1 MDIKPI
7 PAFYCCYLL
16 RSTVRHSS
24 LYIGSSPDPARRLAQ
39 HNGRVQGGAVRT
51 SRATLRPWEMA
62 CIVAGFP
69 SNIAALQFEWAWH
82 NAHLTRHIS
91 PEQRLSFAT
100 TRTKT
105 SRTGKVTKRPG
116 RPRTSMIDKLSNL
129 HLLLRAPYF
138 SKWPLQVRFFS
149 EDVYRSWSTWCG
161 RVDTQIRPEIRVHF
175 DPAEPRAQ
183 PPEEVEFTSAQ
194 PQPVQRKRK
203 ADLIG
208 KGGVEGVDPTYAR
221 LKSVFEKSQFL
232 LDEDDEQKCS
242 VCAEVIDLRKSIF
255 VVCHTHDCPG
265 MSHIRCLADKSLN
278 ETQSALSM
286 VPESATCP
294 SCHQEHAW
302 LELMQQVTLRNRG
315 EKEVKKLM
323 GKKSKTTASAAAEM
337 METESEEEDGPSESE
352 EEEALTARRVV
363 AEEAELSSDDGGDD
377 EDRMSLA
384 SVDSFTSM
392 ASNVSSGLAVKPPA
406 GTEEPKRL
414 QIVIEDSE
422 DEG

>member
-51 SRATLRPWEMA
+51 SRASLRPWEMA

-116 RPRTSMIDKLSNL
+116 RPRTSLIDKLSNL

-138 SKWPLQVRFFS
+138 SKWPLEVRFFS

-161 RVDTQIRPEIRVHF
+161 RVDTQIRPGISVHF
-175 DPAEPRAQ
+175 DPAEPKPQ
-183 PPEEVEFTSAQ
+183 QPEEVEFTSAQ
-194 PQPVQRKRK
+194 PRPNQRKRK

-208 KGGVEGVDPTYAR
+208 KGGVEGVDSTYAR
-221 LKSVFEKSQFL
+221 LKGVFEKSRFL
-232 LDEDDEQKCS
+232 LDEDDTRNCS
-242 VCAEVIDLRKSIF
+242 VCAETIDLRKSIF
-255 VVCHTHDCPG
+255 VICHTHNCQS
-265 MSHIRCLADKSLN
+265 MSHVRCLADESLKK
-278 ETQSALSM
+278 TQSASPV
-286 VPESATCP
+286 VPETATCP
-294 SCHQEHAW
+294 SCRQEHAW

-315 EKEVKKLM
+315 IKEVQRLM
-323 GKKSKTTASAAAEM
+323 GKKGKSSATAAEI
-337 METESEEEDGPSESE
+337 METESEEEVDLSESE
-352 EEEALTARRVV
+352 EEELTAKRVV
-363 AEEAELSSDDGGDD
+363 DEEAELSLGDGDE

-384 SVDSFTSM
+384 SADSFTSV
-392 ASNVSSGLAVKPPA
+392 ASNASSGLTVRPSA
-406 GTEEPKRL
+406 GADGTRRL

>member
-51 SRATLRPWEMA
+51 SRASLRPWEMA

-105 SRTGKVTKRPG
+105 SKTGKVTKRPG
-116 RPRTSMIDKLSNL
+116 RPRTSLIDKLSNL

-138 SKWPLQVRFFS
+138 SKWPLEVRFFS

-161 RVDTQIRPEIRVHF
+161 RVDTQIRPELRVHF
-175 DPAEPRAQ
+175 DPAEPRPQ
-183 PPEEVEFTSAQ
+183 PSEDLEFTSAQ
-194 PQPVQRKRK
+194 PQPNQRKRK

-221 LKSVFEKSQFL
+221 LKGVFEKSQFL
-232 LDEDDEQKCS
+232 LDEDDDHKCS
-242 VCAEVIDLRKSIF
+242 VCTGLIDLRNSIF
-255 VVCHTHDCPG
+255 VVCHTPDCQAI
-265 MSHIRCLADKSLN
+265 SHIRCLSDDSLKKN
-278 ETQSALSM
+278 QSASSI

-294 SCHQEHAW
+294 SCRKNHAW

-315 EKEVKKLM
+315 GKEVKKLM
-323 GKKSKTTASAAAEM
+323 GKKAKSTTTAVAEV
-337 METESEEEDGPSESE
+337 METESEEEEEDGAWES
-352 EEEALTARRVV
+352 EEEALTAKRVV
-363 AEEAELSSDDGGDD
+363 DEEAELSSDDGDED

-384 SVDSFTSM
+384 SADSFTSI
-392 ASNVSSGLAVKPPA
+392 ASSTVRFKPPA
-406 GTEEPKRL
+406 RL
-414 QIVIEDSE
+414 EVPRNLPIVIEDSE